1 MEHGG
6 RGGNAGD
13 QPPATGGERDV
24 RVVRPSGTGWGVLAP
39 GARRPSVVLEDRSDA
54 VARARRILRNA
65 RGGVVEVSDGAGRVV
80 ERIEVDAQPRRRL
93 GKVHQLR

>member
-13 QPPATGGERDV
+13 HPPRTGERDV

-65 RGGVVEVSDGAGRVV
+65 RGGVVEVHDGDGRVV